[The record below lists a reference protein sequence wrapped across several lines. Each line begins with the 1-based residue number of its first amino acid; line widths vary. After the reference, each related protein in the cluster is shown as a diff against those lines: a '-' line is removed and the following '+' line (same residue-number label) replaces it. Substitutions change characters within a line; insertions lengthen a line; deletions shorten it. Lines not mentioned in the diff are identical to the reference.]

1 MVSNASIDCTLV
13 IDAPHKTH
21 TIEKCEK
28 QYTEVMKAYAVA
40 AMYDLSKRCS
50 GMGLGQ
56 VSVKVKP
63 FSERAVIAEKDF
75 KP

>member
-1 MVSNASIDCTLV
+1 MVSNDSIDCTLV

-21 TIEKCEK
+21 TIEKCEN

-56 VSVKVKP
+56 VSVQLKP
-63 FSERAVIAEKDF
+63 SNDHKVIAERGF
-75 KP
+75 